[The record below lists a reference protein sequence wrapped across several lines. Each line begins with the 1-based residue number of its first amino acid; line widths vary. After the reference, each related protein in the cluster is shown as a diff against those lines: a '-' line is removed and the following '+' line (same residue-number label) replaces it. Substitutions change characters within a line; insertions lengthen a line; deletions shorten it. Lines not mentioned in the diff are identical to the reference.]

1 MKKIR
6 LTILVLLM
14 LLAMSVSG
22 FAAPYSNYSF
32 TFYNTESAEPQ
43 AYNPEKVITGLSIGS
58 GMHFKDP
65 DDIFVKEI
73 NGKNRIYI
81 ADTGNNRIV
90 ILDENFQLINEI
102 NSYEQTWTKGE
113 IKQKWPSIYNELF
126 SVESSDENEETAAPD
141 NDEGNQENE
150 NTDAIQGENAY
161 IIQPELTSEATNG
174 DAVAATPGPEDTANP
189 DSTVAPD
196 GSEEPVESPADTEE
210 PKVDDSEKYT
220 GILPMSGPQGVF
232 VDDNGNLIVCDT
244 DNNALVF
251 FDFKVEDGVETYT
264 LNKVLR
270 ETTIN
275 TILSGNSVYSPSKVI
290 LDNSGRIYV
299 IALNNLNG
307 IMQIDDDGK
316 FVTYIGAN
324 YTQSTAWQIFVRTVM
339 PWLSNQTTQIVPTEY
354 SNFMV
359 DKDGFIYG
367 TVSTISWSDLSSHMV
382 SKDPAVGAPIR
393 KLNASGTDILRR
405 LGNQA
410 PVGDVLALTNFS
422 DESKFRDVAIDDEG
436 NYTCLD
442 ATRGKAFTYDDSGN
456 LLFVF
461 GGLGN
466 VEGTFE
472 KNGAESIALIN
483 ENEYLILDKLKN
495 VIVYFKPTTQGLII
509 LDAVKAENNLDYDLA
524 KEKLEEY
531 LTFSSNSEVTYTN
544 IGTLYL
550 QEGNTLYTDAETR
563 DEAAECFKKSMEAY
577 KMGQYR
583 TGYSKAFTKYRTYV
597 LSKYIPTVLTI
608 VIIAIPVLYITHLI
622 LKKKKVK
629 TVNGGTK

>member
-1 MKKIR
+1 MKKTR

-32 TFYNTESAEPQ
+32 TFYNTEAAEPQ

-90 ILDENFQLINEI
+90 ILDENFQFLNEI

-113 IKQKWPSIYNELF
+113 IKQKWPSVYDELF
-126 SVESSDENEETAAPD
+126 KSTDTEPNGGEEGADKEEPS
-141 NDEGNQENE
+141 GSE

-161 IIQPELTSEATNG
+161 IMQPELTPDETNT
-174 DAVAATPGPEDTANP
+174 DAVQTTPGP
-189 DSTVAPD
+189 DSTAAPD
-196 GSEEPVESPADTEE
+196 NTQNTEE
-210 PKVDDSEKYT
+210 PGADGNTGGDNVPAVDDSEKYT
-220 GILPMSGPQGVF
+220 GVLPMKGPQGIF
-232 VDDNGNLIVCDT
+232 VDDDGNLIVCDT

-251 FDFKVEDGVETYT
+251 FDFKIENGVETYT

-275 TILSGNSVYSPSKVI
+275 TILSGNDVYNPSKVI

-307 IMQIDDDGK
+307 IMQIDDNGE

-339 PWLSNQTTQIVPTEY
+339 PWLANQTTQIVPTEY

-367 TVSTISWSDLSSHMV
+367 TVSTISWGDLSTHMI

-393 KLNASGTDILRR
+393 KLNAAGTDILRR

-461 GGLGN
+461 GGLGS

-509 LDAVKAENNLDYDLA
+509 LDAVKAKNDLDYDLA

-550 QEGNTLYTDAETR
+550 QEGNTLYTDADTR
-563 DEAAECFKKSMEAY
+563 DEAAECFKKAMEAY

-608 VIIAIPVLYITHLI
+608 VIIAIPVLYITNLI
-622 LKKKKVK
+622 LKKKKAK
-629 TVNGGTK
+629 AVNGGTK